1 MGTPFLALV
10 NISLPSTRRLQH
22 RARLALLAM
31 FLLLA
36 APLFSQGLAQT
47 QTEGLP
53 SWLNELACGDAAPMQ
68 HGGQPLWA
76 KCGYCTLL
84 LASPAVPGAVADL
97 GTGALALAVLAGLPQ
112 HDHVLQS
119 LPAHDAPPRAPPL
132 AIV

>member
-1 MGTPFLALV
+1 MGTPFLSLV
-10 NISLPSTRRLQH
+10 DISLPSTCRLQH

-36 APLFSQGLAQT
+36 APLFSQGLAQA
-47 QTEGLP
+47 QADGLP

-84 LASPAVPGAVADL
+84 LASPAVPGTAADL
-97 GTGALALAVLAGLPQ
+97 GAGAVGMATQACLPQ
-112 HDHVLQS
+112 RDHVFQS